1 MRRLEPAILM
11 MVLMKDPLILIMI
24 IMKNLSVEDPEFVL
38 FQPTI
43 KGCLVSSCDLIFH
56 RVAQG
61 RKVWLDINSVL
72 PVHHLSVSIFR

>member
-1 MRRLEPAILM
+1 MRRLEPAILR

-43 KGCLVSSCDLIFH
+43 KDCLYQAVI
-56 RVAQG
+56 
-61 RKVWLDINSVL
+61 
-72 PVHHLSVSIFR
+72 

>member
-1 MRRLEPAILM
+1 MRRRLEPAILM
-11 MVLMKDPLILIMI
+11 MVLMKPLILIMI

-61 RKVWLDINSVL
+61 CSG
-72 PVHHLSVSIFR
+72 